1 MLPGGPGGRA
11 GGAPGG
17 RCGSP
22 MVLADATNK
31 EETHKTNKKKDKFVS
46 IKMRTMTKIN
56 RPIIITQ
63 RITYRTV
70 VDVQVVAL
78 LAFEA
83 SPNSCL
89 LFLQEGSVL
98 CRRKTMLF
106 YMAIIGLI
114 FCCSLLLLCKHIKCL
129 KLSWTTH
136 IATLRLLTFHNF
148 IQRIKCEIGDMVLL
162 LLHVNDNRCLE
173 NLTW

>member
-1 MLPGGPGGRA
+1 MRSKVLKQQRRIGAILIQSPPGGPPGMLPGGPGGRA

-22 MVLADATNK
+22 MVL
-31 EETHKTNKKKDKFVS
+31 
-46 IKMRTMTKIN
+46 
-56 RPIIITQ
+56 
-63 RITYRTV
+63 RIPGRGWPEV
-70 VDVQVVAL
+70 EQVVAL